1 MKNTNWYI
9 IKSGQIVRFRY
20 KNMKGESSNR
30 TAYVLAP
37 RYRYKKLST
46 KRVVEFFIGLEIE
59 NTAKQSINPM
69 VLKQMFEEINDIFDD
84 SDKAADYT
92 DERVIKRIYNDLK
105 RFLDGTP
112 IFRTYFLRECRKRRV
127 FLIEDSKDVGGNL
140 IKVVDLMLKDKEEEL
155 ERALE
160 RALPDED

>member
-1 MKNTNWYI
+1 MKNTNWYLI
-9 IKSGQIVRFRY
+9 QSGQIVRFRY

-37 RYRYKKLST
+37 RYRYRKKST
-46 KRVVEFFIGLEIE
+46 NRIVEFFIGLEIE
-59 NTAKQSINPM
+59 NTAKQSINPI
-69 VLKQMFEEINDIFDD
+69 VLKQMFEEINEIFED
-84 SDKAADYT
+84 SEKAADYT

-127 FLIEDSKDVGGNL
+127 FLIEDTNDLIGGSLKQVVKL
-140 IKVVDLMLKDKEEEL
+140 ILEDKQD
-155 ERALE
+155 ALE

>member
-1 MKNTNWYI
+1 MKNTNWYLI
-9 IKSGQIVRFRY
+9 QSGQIVRFRY

-30 TAYVLAP
+30 TTYVLAP
-37 RYRYKKLST
+37 RYRYRKKST
-46 KRVVEFFIGLEIE
+46 NRIVEFFIGLEIE
-59 NTAKQSINPM
+59 NTAKQSINPI
-69 VLKQMFEEINDIFDD
+69 VLKQMFEEINDIFED
-84 SDKAADYT
+84 SEKAADYT

-127 FLIEDSKDVGGNL
+127 FLIEDTNDLIGGSLKQVVKL
-140 IKVVDLMLKDKEEEL
+140 ILEDKQD
-155 ERALE
+155 ALE

>member
-9 IKSGQIVRFRY
+9 IQSGQIVRFRY

-37 RYRYKKLST
+37 RYSYKKLST

-84 SDKAADYT
+84 SEKAADYT

-105 RFLDGTP
+105 RFLDGTA
-112 IFRTYFLRECRKRRV
+112 IFRTYFLRECR
-127 FLIEDSKDVGGNL
+127 
-140 IKVVDLMLKDKEEEL
+140 
-155 ERALE
+155 
-160 RALPDED
+160 

>member
-9 IKSGQIVRFRY
+9 IQSGQIVRFRY

-37 RYRYKKLST
+37 RYRYKKIST

-59 NTAKQSINPM
+59 NTAKQSINPI
-69 VLKQMFEEINDIFDD
+69 VLKQMFEEINDIFED
-84 SDKAADYT
+84 SEKAADYT

-127 FLIEDSKDVGGNL
+127 FLIEDANDLIGGSLKQVVKLILEDKKD
-140 IKVVDLMLKDKEEEL
+140 
-155 ERALE
+155 ALE

>member
-1 MKNTNWYI
+1 MKNTNWQMI
-9 IKSGQIVRFRY
+9 RTGQIVRFRY

-37 RYRYKKLST
+37 RFRYRKKST
-46 KRVVEFFIGLEIE
+46 RRIVEFFIGLEIE
-59 NTAKQSINPM
+59 NTAKQSINPL
-69 VLKQMFEEINDIFDD
+69 VLKEMFEQINDIFDE

-92 DERVIKRIYNDLK
+92 DERVIRRIYENLK
-105 RFLDGTP
+105 RFLDKTP

-127 FLIEDSKDVGGNL
+127 FLIEDSNDL
-140 IKVVDLMLKDKEEEL
+140 IGQSLNKVVDLILEDKKD
-155 ERALE
+155 ALE

>member
-1 MKNTNWYI
+1 M
-9 IKSGQIVRFRY
+9 F
-20 KNMKGESSNR
+20 
-30 TAYVLAP
+30 
-37 RYRYKKLST
+37 
-46 KRVVEFFIGLEIE
+46 LEI
-59 NTAKQSINPM
+59 NNI
-69 VLKQMFEEINDIFDD
+69 FEDND
-84 SDKAADYT
+84 KTADYT
-92 DERVIKRIYNDLK
+92 DERVIKRLYEGLK
-105 RFLDGTP
+105 GYLDSAP

>member
-1 MKNTNWYI
+1 MKNTNWQMI
-9 IKSGQIVRFRY
+9 RTGQIVRFRY

-37 RYRYKKLST
+37 RFRYRKKST
-46 KRVVEFFIGLEIE
+46 NRIVEFFIGLEIE
-59 NTAKQSINPM
+59 NTAKQSINPL
-69 VLKQMFEEINDIFDD
+69 VLKEMFEQINDIFDE

-92 DERVIKRIYNDLK
+92 DERVIRRIYENLK
-105 RFLDGTP
+105 RFLDKTP

-127 FLIEDSKDVGGNL
+127 FLIEDSNDL
-140 IKVVDLMLKDKEEEL
+140 IGQSLNKVVDLILEDKKD
-155 ERALE
+155 ALE